1 MIAHIQI
8 HEKAFGDQVLYS
20 GLDFRINAGEK
31 IGFIGR
37 NGTGKTTLFNM
48 INGADDHF
56 DGSIDLRKGLVVTS
70 ARQEHQEFSDK
81 EVLEYIL
88 DDLPE
93 YSRLHHAIETLPDRM
108 EGNDQLIQR
117 YSDALERFGTL
128 GYYEVE
134 NEVLGALD
142 SYQLDESKAKGKV
155 GELSGGQVR
164 LMELVKVQR
173 ARADLALIDEPTNH
187 MDFVAK
193 ASFIKWLKSTKEA
206 VVVISHDRDVLKAVD
221 RIIEIRDGQAD
232 ICKGSYD
239 TYLKTNTTRITSEV
253 NEYSVTQRRITN
265 LEADAIRFQ
274 RLKEKA
280 RNPGTIQRFKS
291 QEQRASAELAK
302 LKEMD
307 KPSFWID
314 KDSAQGLKTKI
325 ADAYD
330 EHKTRN
336 IKIRTKKNETSS
348 DRLLIDVKDL
358 SLGYDKPLFQNLSIQ
373 IREGAKLRVH
383 GRNGVGKSTLV
394 QAIISSNLDQP
405 TNSTVFTGTIEH
417 DSSASI
423 GVYEQELGAEYLD
436 LKLSDA
442 IEQAYRAKGL
452 DCTDQHIKSL
462 LSDYLF
468 NPATDGEKPLSI
480 LSGGQKA
487 RFQLISMLAGD
498 PNVLILDEPTN
509 HLDLP
514 SIEELEDALAQYH
527 GAIIYISHDSYFA
540 NKLPGQTLHLH
551 PK

>member
-1 MIAHIQI
+1 MIAHIKI
-8 HEKAFGDQVLYS
+8 HEKSFGADTLYR

-31 IGFIGR
+31 VGLLGR

-48 INGADDHF
+48 ISGVDKDF
-56 DGSIDLRKGLVVTS
+56 DGEIELRKDLVVVA
-70 ARQEHQEFSDK
+70 ARQEHQDVEDK
-81 EVLEYIL
+81 IVMDYIL

-93 YSRLHHAIETLPDRM
+93 FAKLKHAIDTLPAKM
-108 EGNDQLIQR
+108 EGHNNLIQR

-134 NEVLGALD
+134 SDVVQALE
-142 SYQLDESKAKGKV
+142 SYQLDATKASGKV
-155 GELSGGQVR
+155 GELSGGQIR

-187 MDFVAK
+187 MDYIAK

-221 RIIEIRDGQAD
+221 KIVEIRDGQAD
-232 ICKGSYD
+232 ICKGNYD
-239 TYLKTNTTRITSEV
+239 AYLKTNTSRISSEV
-253 NEYSVTQRRITN
+253 NEYSVTQSRITN
-265 LEADAIRFQ
+265 LKADVLRFQ

-280 RNPGTIQRFKS
+280 RNPGTIQRFKG
-291 QEQRASAELAK
+291 QEQKARAELAR
-302 LKEMD
+302 LKDMD

-314 KDSAQGLKTKI
+314 KDSAQGLNTKL

-330 EHKTRN
+330 EHKTKN
-336 IKIRTKKNETSS
+336 INIRTKRKAS
-348 DRLLIDVKDL
+348 DSDKLLIELKGI
-358 SLGYDKPLFQNLSIQ
+358 SLGYETPLFAPIDLQ
-373 IREGAKLRVH
+373 IREQTKLRIH

-394 QAIISSNLDQP
+394 NAIISSGNGEKPDSQ
-405 TNSTVFTGTIEH
+405 VFAGAIEH
-417 DSSASI
+417 DSSTVI
-423 GVYEQELGAEYLD
+423 GVYEQELSSEYLPM
-436 LKLSDA
+436 KLSEA
-442 IEQAYRAKGL
+442 IEHAYRLKGI
-452 DCTDQHIKSL
+452 DCSDQQIKSL

-468 NPATDGEKPLSI
+468 NPATDGEKPLKI

-487 RFQLISMLAGD
+487 RFQLINMLAGN

-527 GAIIYISHDSYFA
+527 GAIIYISHDSYFTD
-540 NKLPGQTLHLH
+540 KMSGQTL
-551 PK
+551 KIG